1 MAPSQSPMSA
11 PAASPLPS
19 SSREQLHLAIG
30 VWMRELEAYP
40 GWKAWRKAK
49 FALTLYD
56 DGIPSAVHASHP
68 SEFVFSPE
76 IDRQHDLI
84 MQYFG
89 IEQAVF
95 ALRDCEYYF
104 RRFPFRG
111 LPVHKHTHL
120 TYMCEMFFNRFYE
133 LKERLKRYLNA
144 LAKLAPKHRIEIGPF
159 LKTFEKE
166 FDQELRERN
175 GVHHHGRFEDLAID
189 RIFISH
195 TVAERHDGW
204 ARESERYYRQ
214 AVREWTARA
223 RRRSAKAEQFVEAAA
238 QVTLDVCGFLKPP
251 TSEAPSTDATRTG

>member
-1 MAPSQSPMSA
+1 MPA
-11 PAASPLPS
+11 PAEATVLPS
-19 SSREQLHLAIG
+19 AREQLHLALGI
-30 VWMRELEAYP
+30 WMRELDAYP
-40 GWKAWRKAK
+40 GWKAWRKGRLAI
-49 FALTLYD
+49 TLYD
-56 DGIPSAVHASHP
+56 EHIPRTGDPNRP

-76 IDRQHDLI
+76 IDRQHDLVT
-84 MQYFG
+84 QYFG

-133 LKERLKRYLNA
+133 LKERIKRYLNA

-159 LKTFEKE
+159 IKRFEKE

-189 RIFISH
+189 RIFVSH
-195 TVAERHDGW
+195 AVAEQHDAW
-204 ARESERYYRQ
+204 AMESERYYRQ
-214 AVREWTARA
+214 AVREWAERV
-223 RRRSAKAEQFVEAAA
+223 RRRSAKAE
-238 QVTLDVCGFLKPP
+238 
-251 TSEAPSTDATRTG
+251 